1 MLGWILLLIILLPL
15 LEIWIFIEIGGLIG
29 SLSTIAA
36 VLLTSVFGA
45 FLARREGM
53 QTYQLA
59 QIQVRNGEM
68 PGEALLD
75 GFCILVG
82 AILLLIPGFL
92 TDLIGLCF
100 LVPYS
105 RAVIKVWMKQ
115 WLQKKLDSG
124 NVSFSGF
131 IQEGESRKANSRLCG

>member
-124 NVSFSGF
+124 NVSFF
-131 IQEGESRKANSRLCG
+131 WFYPRRRE

>member
-68 PGEALLD
+68 PGEA
-75 GFCILVG
+75 
-82 AILLLIPGFL
+82 
-92 TDLIGLCF
+92 
-100 LVPYS
+100 
-105 RAVIKVWMKQ
+105 
-115 WLQKKLDSG
+115 
-124 NVSFSGF
+124 
-131 IQEGESRKANSRLCG
+131 